1 MKYET
6 FKLKNLIYANITV
19 EVFLWNHKPKDH
31 QKPLNNN
38 GVMKHIIRLKK
49 MVNLALNLQWINNDP
64 FATYKL
70 KIKK

>member
-1 MKYET
+1 
-6 FKLKNLIYANITV
+6 
-19 EVFLWNHKPKDH
+19 
-31 QKPLNNN
+31 
-38 GVMKHIIRLKK
+38 MKHIIRLKK